1 MASADDRELEEL
13 FGEADALSVDTAS
26 EADELMGDP
35 DDAELDELFAEAD
48 ALGST
53 DMAREG
59 QGHDRAPGVGPPPK
73 KHQPDLGSAG
83 AGAGEP
89 REAPQGS
96 TSGAQQAQGPGLC
109 SHAARVFPP
118 PELLALGAWGGR
130 GACVAHAPSPRR
142 AVRTREPD
150 SLHGMSVP
158 C

>member
-53 DMAREG
+53 DMARKG

-73 KHQPDLGSAG
+73 KHQPD
-83 AGAGEP
+83 EP

-118 PELLALGAWGGR
+118 RSCWRLGLGA
-130 GACVAHAPSPRR
+130 GAVPALPMRPVPA
-142 AVRTREPD
+142 
-150 SLHGMSVP
+150 VP
-158 C
+158 CAHESQTHCTGCPCLAEVARATGG